1 MSYNVTEAFFR
12 DYLKLTKKRVS
23 FATAVVVKH
32 DTPISGKS
40 GDKAII
46 LNDGSLLGWIG
57 GGCTNPIVVQEGL
70 SAIDTGESKL
80 IVIDPDK
87 NSDNSRGEK
96 HFHMTCH
103 SGGSLSVY
111 VEPVYPRPLI
121 IVLGGSP
128 VARSILKMSSE
139 LGYETL
145 WAVNN
150 EKENEILE
158 VDRKQKN
165 FDLMNI
171 DLSSP
176 CFIIV
181 CTQGDNDLEA
191 LESSLK
197 SSVKYVAFVGSRRK
211 TETLKKELLESGVSQ
226 ERLKDL
232 ANPAGIDLKAK
243 TPPEIALSILAEI
256 IQLLRNDKK
265 IENQVFSESDEDAVD
280 PVCGMKVDIESSKN
294 SYHFKNKDYHFC
306 CNGCKTKFIKNPELF
321 LDSIST

>member
-1 MSYNVTEAFFR
+1 MTEAFFR
-12 DYLKLTKKRVS
+12 DYLKLSKKRVS

-70 SAIDTGESKL
+70 SAINTGESQL
-80 IVIDPDK
+80 IVIDPEK
-87 NSDNSRGEK
+87 NSDSSLGEK

-103 SGGSLSVY
+103 SGGSLSIY

-121 IVLGGSP
+121 IVMGDSP
-128 VARSILKMSSE
+128 VASSLLKMATE

-165 FDLMNI
+165 FDLKNI

-181 CTQGDNDLEA
+181 CTQGDNDSEA

-197 SSVKYVAFVGSRRK
+197 STVKYVAFVGSRRK
-211 TETLKKELLESGVSQ
+211 TETLKKELLENGVSQ

-232 ANPAGIDLKAK
+232 ANPAGINLKAK

-256 IQLLRNDKK
+256 IQLLRNEKPID
-265 IENQVFSESDEDAVD
+265 NQVFSGSEEEVVD
-280 PVCGMKVDIESSKN
+280 PVCGMKVDTEISKN
-294 SYHFKNKDYHFC
+294 SFQFKNKDYYFC

>member
-1 MSYNVTEAFFR
+1 MTEAFFR
-12 DYLKLTKKRVS
+12 DYLKLSKKRVS

-70 SAIDTGESKL
+70 SAINTGESKL
-80 IVIDPDK
+80 IVIDPEK
-87 NSDNSRGEK
+87 NSDSVLGEK
-96 HFHMTCH
+96 HFNMTCH
-103 SGGSLSVY
+103 SGGSLSIY

-121 IVLGGSP
+121 IVMGDSP
-128 VARSILKMSSE
+128 VASSLLKMSTE

-165 FDLMNI
+165 FDLKNI

-181 CTQGDNDLEA
+181 CTQGDNDSEA

-197 SSVKYVAFVGSRRK
+197 SRVKYVAFVGSRRK
-211 TETLKKELLESGVSQ
+211 TETLKKELLENGVSQ

-232 ANPAGIDLKAK
+232 ANPAGINLKAK

-256 IQLLRNDKK
+256 IKLLRNDKP
-265 IENQVFSESDEDAVD
+265 IDNQVFSKSEKVEID
-280 PVCGMKVDIESSKN
+280 PVCGMKVDTELSKN
-294 SYHFKNKDYHFC
+294 SFQFKNKDYHFC